1 MVNINMAWLQLVI
14 QANTDQAANLSDILS
29 DAGSSAVTLRDAA
42 DQPLYEPPLGET
54 PLWHDTEVIG
64 LFDAS
69 TDMDAV
75 LLTITNTL
83 GHCPRYTLNP
93 LEDKDWVR
101 EWMTHFKP
109 TAFGKKLWIVPSH
122 HAEQHVIEH
131 PDAIN
136 ILLDPGLAFGT
147 GTHPTTAMCL
157 EYLDQAFLDHSNLN
171 QADSDKNSLQNRTV
185 IDYGCGSGIL
195 AIAAAKLGA
204 KEILAIDNDPQALLS
219 TEENAKKNQVSNL
232 FQISLPEHNSN
243 KIKADILVAN
253 ILAKPLIEL
262 APHFATLVKD
272 NGKIALSGI
281 LSEQSADVL
290 TAYSELFD
298 MKVYKQQEDWVCLA
312 GKKKC

>member
-1 MVNINMAWLQLVI
+1 MANCKFGATMAWLQLVI
-14 QANTDQAANLSDILS
+14 QSKTEQASLLSDLLS
-29 DAGSSAVTLRDAA
+29 EAGSSAVTLRDAA
-42 DQPLYEPPLGET
+42 DQPLYEPPIGET

-64 LFDAS
+64 LFDAN

-75 LLTITNTL
+75 LLTITNAT
-83 GHCPRYTLNP
+83 GHCPKYTLNP

-109 TAFGKKLWIVPSH
+109 TVFGKNLWIVPSH
-122 HAEQHVIEH
+122 HAEQHITEH

-157 EYLDQAFLDHSNLN
+157 EYLDQTPPVN
-171 QADSDKNSLQNRTV
+171 QTV

-204 KEILAIDNDPQALLS
+204 EHILAIDNDPQALLA
-219 TEENAKKNQVSNL
+219 TEDNAQKNNVHQL
-232 FQISLPEHNSN
+232 FEIKLPDTQHET
-243 KIKADILVAN
+243 KADMLVAN

-262 APHFATLVKD
+262 APLFADLLKD

-281 LSEQSADVL
+281 LTEQTDEVFQ
-290 TAYSELFD
+290 AYSDLFEI
-298 MKVYKQQEDWVCLA
+298 KVYKQQDDWVCLS
-312 GKKKC
+312 GYRKS